1 MKVEGKEVLVG
12 KAEGIAVVTEQPVN
26 FLAAYSRN
34 LALPWKTGRISDNRH
49 ELYGEDL
56 RTAILVMPCCSGST
70 GGGVFLLE
78 AIRKGI
84 APRGI
89 VTAEVDTL
97 LVSGA
102 VLAEMWLEERRLPP
116 IVECPDILSCV
127 STGDWIKI
135 ERECIEICS
144 STGD

>member
-1 MKVEGKEVLVG
+1 MRVKGKVVLQG

-34 LALPWKTGRISDNRH
+34 LALPWKTGKISDTEH
-49 ELYGEDL
+49 ELYEKDL
-56 RTAILVMPCCSGST
+56 RNTILVMPCCSGST

-84 APRGI
+84 VPRGI
-89 VTAEVDTL
+89 VAAQADTL

-102 VLAEMWLEERRLPP
+102 VLAEIWLEKRELLP
-116 IVECPDILSCV
+116 IVECPDILSRI
-127 STGDWIKI
+127 STGDWVKVEGGI
-135 ERECIEICS
+135 IEICS
-144 STGD
+144 SR

>member
-1 MKVEGKEVLVG
+1 MQVRGKVVLQG

-34 LALPWKTGRISDNRH
+34 LALPWKTARVSDEEH
-49 ELYGEDL
+49 ELHGKDL
-56 RTAILVMPCCSGST
+56 RNVILIMPCCSGST

-84 APRGI
+84 VPKGI
-89 VTAEVDTL
+89 VAEQADTL

-102 VLAEMWLEERRLPP
+102 VLAEIWLEKRELLP
-116 IVECPDILSCV
+116 IVECPDILSRIN
-127 STGDWIKI
+127 TGDWIEI
-135 ERECIEICS
+135 EGETIEIYNS
-144 STGD
+144 R

>member
-1 MKVEGKEVLVG
+1 MQVRGKVVLQG

-34 LALPWKTGRISDNRH
+34 LALPWKTGKISDEEH
-49 ELYGEDL
+49 ELYGKDL
-56 RTAILVMPCCSGST
+56 RSAILVMPCCSGST

-84 APRGI
+84 VPRGI
-89 VTAEVDTL
+89 VAARADTL

-102 VLAEMWLEERRLPP
+102 VLAEIWLEERELFP
-116 IVECPDILSCV
+116 IVECPDILSCI
-127 STGDWIKI
+127 STGDWIKVEGEI
-135 ERECIEICS
+135 IEICS
-144 STGD
+144 SR